1 MNFLLVIQ
9 NEFHDL
15 ILVPNNGDTPIVID
29 SDTEEDFTSTE
40 VSDDDDE
47 DQENNYQTGKIKFG

>member
-15 ILVPNNGDTPIVID
+15 ILVPINGDTPIVID